1 VPERYLPKSLAEAK
15 DIAVNQNPNVIRAL
29 YWEQEARYVVDS
41 IFGELLPQFRVN
53 GGYQKRFRESQGT
66 NDQDDVSVVGLLNVP
81 IYQGGEVRA
90 RVRQAKHEHVR
101 RIQEVAQRRTEARE
115 RAVAAW
121 AELGARRAKLR
132 SDKTS
137 VEANQIAL
145 AGVREEEKVGQRT
158 LLDVLNAEQELL
170 NSQVTLVETERDLVV
185 SAYAVLAAT
194 GRLTSKELG
203 LTKRVY
209 DPEAHYFDVRRKWFG
224 ISITHQ
230 DGRQEHVNVWKS
242 HGEGRT
248 YK

>member
-1 VPERYLPKSLAEAK
+1 VAQQR
-15 DIAVNQNPNVIRAL
+15 
-29 YWEQEARYVVDS
+29 
-41 IFGELLPQFRVN
+41 
-53 GGYQKRFRESQGT
+53 T
-66 NDQDDVSVVGLLNVP
+66 
-81 IYQGGEVRA
+81 EVR
-90 RVRQAKHEHVR
+90 EL
-101 RIQEVAQRRTEARE
+101 
-115 RAVAAW
+115 AVAAW

-203 LTKRVY
+203 LTNRVY
-209 DPEAHYFDVRRKWFG
+209 DPEAHYLDVRRKWFG

-230 DGRQEHVNVWKS
+230 DGRRERVNVWKS

>member
-1 VPERYLPKSLAEAK
+1 
-15 DIAVNQNPNVIRAL
+15 
-29 YWEQEARYVVDS
+29 VVDAV
-41 IFGELLPQFRVN
+41 FGELLPKLGLE
-53 GGYQKRFRESQGT
+53 GGYLKRFRGSEGI
-66 NDQDDVSVVGLLNVP
+66 NDRDSLEVRGVLNVP
-81 IYQGGEVRA
+81 LYQGGLVKA

-101 RIQEVAQRRTEARE
+101 RIQEVAQERTEVRE
-115 RAVAAW
+115 LAISAW
-121 AELGARRAKLR
+121 AELRARRAKLR

-185 SAYAVLAAT
+185 SAYGLIAAI

-203 LTKRVY
+203 LTRKVY
-209 DPEAHYFDVRRKWFG
+209 DAEAHYFDVRRKWFG